1 MSSIITRLDPL
12 IKASG
17 FDHYG
22 WAELKRPFSFAL
34 YENWLKDGQHGS
46 MEYLERHRPLKED
59 PQKVLAQ
66 AHSALVIAAP
76 YFPHPKPPP
85 VLQHGR
91 VALYAQGDDYHH
103 WFKAELENL
112 KVKLQAEFPNEQ
124 FLCFTDSGPVLERDL
139 AARAGLGWIGKN
151 TCLLHTQKGSL
162 FFLGEIL
169 TTATIETVE
178 VLHPDRCGTCTRCID
193 ICPTKAIEEPRKLN
207 ATKCISYWTIE
218 SKVPAPEPMRSSLS
232 DWLFGCDLCQTVCP
246 WNEKAF
252 GTSEMKTKTSHTKPT
267 DQEGLTQEL
276 RHILTASNKELE
288 KQWKNSPLERAGGRG
303 LKKNAV
309 IVAANLKITELRPE
323 IEQLRQTSPQLH
335 SLCEWALQQF

>member
-22 WAELKRPFSFAL
+22 WAELKRPFSIAL
-34 YENWLKDGQHGS
+34 YESWLKDGHHGS

-59 PQKVLAQ
+59 PQKVLAH
-66 AHSALVIAAP
+66 ARSALVIAAP
-76 YFPHPKPPP
+76 YFPHPKPPAA
-85 VLQHGR
+85 LQHSR
-91 VALYAQGDDYHH
+91 VALYAQGEDYHL
-103 WFKAELENL
+103 WFKEALDNL
-112 KVKLQAEFPNEQ
+112 KVKLQDQFPNEQ
-124 FLCFTDSGPVLERDL
+124 FVCFTDSGPVLERDL

-151 TCLLHTQKGSL
+151 TCLIHTQKGSL

-169 TTATIETVE
+169 TTIPIETAE
-178 VLHPDRCGTCTRCID
+178 VLHPDRCGTCTRCLD
-193 ICPTKAIEEPRKLN
+193 VCPTKALEEPRKLN

-218 SKVPAPEPMRSSLS
+218 SKTPAPASMRSHFN

-252 GTSEMKTKTSHTKPT
+252 GTTSMKSKTEQNQDTQR
-267 DQEGLTQEL
+267 DGLIQEL

-288 KQWKNSPLERAGGRG
+288 KQWKNTPLERAGGRG

-323 IEQLRQTSPQLH
+323 IEQLHHTSPQLQ
-335 SLCEWALQQF
+335 SLCDWALQQL